1 MVGNQTF
8 MNGFSSCWVWSSS
21 SQPRSL
27 TFRRAAVWP
36 TSNAPFPRSNIS
48 CTPAHAIFPKYNFR
62 DATSV
67 LLWSPRQVG
76 LWCGTVCT
84 LTNWPS
90 LYGAHAADTRLMND
104 MHHSGLKYRL
114 HYHRLFIVR
123 WFTRHSKDNAQ
134 YNNTQIE
141 SLRGSLIHHA
151 CIFSL
156 SLWAWINMTLGPTQ
170 EQSKKGRTTFKPNT
184 KKDLSGGFQHLYVAQ
199 LGRNILGKIRLL
211 LCLPVPPAPPRSYLF
226 C

>member
-1 MVGNQTF
+1 MAPMQ
-8 MNGFSSCWVWSSS
+8 
-21 SQPRSL
+21 L
-27 TFRRAAVWP
+27 TR
-36 TSNAPFPRSNIS
+36 
-48 CTPAHAIFPKYNFR
+48 
-62 DATSV
+62 
-67 LLWSPRQVG
+67 
-76 LWCGTVCT
+76 
-84 LTNWPS
+84 
-90 LYGAHAADTRLMND
+90 RLMND

-123 WFTRHSKDNAQ
+123 WFTRHSKDDAQ

-141 SLRGSLIHHA
+141 SLCGSLIHHA

-211 LCLPVPPAPPRSYLF
+211 LCLPVPPPAPPFLF
-226 C
+226 ILLENLCFDAVTYSHTYTHNPCRIHRLLLNQLQQYTARVRGK